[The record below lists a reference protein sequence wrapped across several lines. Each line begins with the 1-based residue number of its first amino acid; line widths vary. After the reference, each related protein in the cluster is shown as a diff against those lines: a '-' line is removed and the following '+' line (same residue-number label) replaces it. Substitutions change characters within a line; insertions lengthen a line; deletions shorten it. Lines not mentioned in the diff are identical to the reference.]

1 MQQNHGHV
9 LQAMVQHLPKGNCE
23 TGHPTQILTHTY
35 QCTFHL
41 RMFPS
46 TPKRPWVYVCINPN
60 GLKNL
65 RTNPY
70 GILDP
75 EFHPNREGR
84 EVWRSTPKS
93 LPTPQLLILDRGLA
107 GQKKG
112 GKKWED
118 QGKEEAK
125 AMATPVCPLKLEWIR
140 NTLGDSQPD

>member
-1 MQQNHGHV
+1 MQQNHGYV

-23 TGHPTQILTHTY
+23 TGHPTQIHINTIVPLASRCFLVY
-35 QCTFHL
+35 QKD
-41 RMFPS
+41 RG
-46 TPKRPWVYVCINPN
+46 YVCINPH

-93 LPTPQLLILDRGLA
+93 LPTPQLLILDRGLT
-107 GQKKG
+107 GQKRG
-112 GKKWED
+112 GEK
-118 QGKEEAK
+118 
-125 AMATPVCPLKLEWIR
+125 
-140 NTLGDSQPD
+140 